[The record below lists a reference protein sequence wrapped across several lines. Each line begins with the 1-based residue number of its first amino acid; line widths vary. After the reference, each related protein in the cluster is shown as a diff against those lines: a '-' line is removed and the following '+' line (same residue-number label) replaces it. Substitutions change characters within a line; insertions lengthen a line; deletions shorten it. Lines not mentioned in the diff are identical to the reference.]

1 MIECFA
7 LRKGM
12 DAVLLRRFRLHVQ
25 NENWF
30 AVFLDLTVVVVG
42 LFIGLQIDAW
52 WEGQKELQYEAAYLL
67 EIQEDFELS
76 DADLKDMA
84 SDLEEILQNIIVLLE
99 QSALATPELTVA
111 ELNEHFSHVIRMPTF
126 IPVNRAYSNLIGSGD
141 LKLIRSRALKN
152 ALAEYYAA
160 AKVIVLVQNTH
171 EMELVQIYEPYIID
185 NLDYPA
191 VKRKRI
197 EDFPLPPALDEAII
211 LDVLGNRRFRNIL
224 AQKWI
229 ILSDLLNLQ
238 REMSERTESVL
249 VMLES
254 SDHD

>member
-1 MIECFA
+1 
-7 LRKGM
+7 M
-12 DAVLLRRFRLHVQ
+12 DAVLLRRFRSHVQ

-52 WEGQKELQYEAAYLL
+52 WDGQKELQYEAAYLL
-67 EIQEDFELS
+67 EIQEDFELNN
-76 DADLKDMA
+76 ADLEDMA

-171 EMELVQIYEPYIID
+171 EMELVQIYEPYIIEY
-185 NLDYPA
+185 LDYPA
-191 VKRKRI
+191 VQRKRI
-197 EDFPLPPALDEAII
+197 EGFSMPPALDEAII
-211 LDVLGNRRFRNIL
+211 LDVLGSRKFRNIL
-224 AQKWI
+224 SQKWI

-238 REMSERTESVL
+238 REMLVRTERVL
-249 VMLES
+249 GMLELN
-254 SDHD
+254 DRD

>member
-1 MIECFA
+1 
-7 LRKGM
+7 M
-12 DAVLLRRFRLHVQ
+12 DAVLLRGMKSHVR

-30 AVFLDLTVVVVG
+30 AVFLDLSVVVVG

-52 WEGQKELQYEAAYLL
+52 WDGQKELKYEAAYLL
-67 EIQEDFELS
+67 EIQEDFELNKV
-76 DADLKDMA
+76 DLTGMA
-84 SDLEEILQNIIVLLE
+84 ADLEEILQNIIVLLE

-111 ELNEHFSHVIRMPTF
+111 ELNDQFSHIIRMPTF

-211 LDVLGNRRFRNIL
+211 LDVIGNRKFRNIL

-229 ILSDLLNLQ
+229 ILSDLLNQQ
-238 REMSERTESVL
+238 REMSERTERVL
-249 VMLES
+249 EMLELN
-254 SDHD
+254 DRD